1 MWHPHHD
8 NDDDK
13 LSKKPSQLLVLSRTD
28 NMEQIFY
35 LTGLSKK
42 ERRRAS
48 VNNCE
53 IDFSATSFITNPRT
67 MSVRL
72 ETRVAIILTR
82 HIQRTRTVFQIVP
95 KNKSNMIFL
104 VEIFKHYC
112 FLRSASLIAGQ
123 KLKTFYL
130 DSFSLV
136 LLFL

>member
-1 MWHPHHD
+1 MWHPHKLH
-8 NDDDK
+8 DDDK
-13 LSKKPSQLLVLSRTD
+13 LSKKPSQLLVLSRTH

-82 HIQRTRTVFQIVP
+82 HIRTVFQNVP
-95 KNKSNMIFL
+95 KNESNMIFL
-104 VEIFKHYC
+104 VVIFKHYC

>member
-82 HIQRTRTVFQIVP
+82 HIQRRTVFQNVP
-95 KNKSNMIFL
+95 KNESNMIFDSIECQMKF
-104 VEIFKHYC
+104 VCKHNQNIM
-112 FLRSASLIAGQ
+112 R
-123 KLKTFYL
+123 
-130 DSFSLV
+130 
-136 LLFL
+136 LFIINP

>member
-1 MWHPHHD
+1 
-8 NDDDK
+8 
-13 LSKKPSQLLVLSRTD
+13 
-28 NMEQIFY
+28 MEQIFY

-82 HIQRTRTVFQIVP
+82 HIQQRRTVFQNVP
-95 KNKSNMIFL
+95 KNESNMIFFGDFQTL
-104 VEIFKHYC
+104 LLLEKC
-112 FLRSASLIAGQ
+112 FPNCRTKAEN
-123 KLKTFYL
+123 F
-130 DSFSLV
+130 
-136 LLFL
+136 LLG